1 MSSQRFN
8 IKVENDGVDQFE
20 DLLMLV
26 LELNF
31 ELLKAV

>member
-1 MSSQRFN
+1 MSSQRFT